1 MFAPLSAVR
10 RAEVSSEA
18 AEKTEM
24 FLCVW
29 NWAGSFSGERAMP
42 WILTSGCFFRS
53 EVVIRRAILP
63 VKPAMAI
70 VRGAISSQLMLF
82 VSVVRKAV
90 LYSQLIVGKFAEL
103 GDG

>member
-10 RAEVSSEA
+10 RAEVSSDA

-70 VRGAISSQLMLF
+70 VRGAISS
-82 VSVVRKAV
+82 VVRKAV
-90 LYSQLIVGKFAEL
+90 LYGELDIGKFAEL
-103 GDG
+103 WNG